1 MTCQQPNGESREQRV
16 SFRDRFNGVQATDQQ
31 PTVENREERVTFRI
45 RGDESEKLDAL
56 CKAANRERSTLI
68 RFLINDAYHRAIKRG
83 SGTDETEPG

>member
-1 MTCQQPNGESREQRV
+1 MTS
-16 SFRDRFNGVQATDQQ
+16 QQ
-31 PTVENREERVTFRI
+31 PTVENREERVSFRI

-83 SGTDETEPG
+83 SGNDETEPG